1 MITTTTAP
9 MVYSMA
15 WLTGDGMDGV
25 KRDYTRPPHCTE
37 RTQFDRTGLDSRYF
51 QELESAWER
60 DLAPATLD
68 AASQCSDSRHDRGG
82 APEGSFGQK

>member
-15 WLTGDGMDGV
+15 WLMGDGMSGFR
-25 KRDYTRPPHCTE
+25 RDYTRPPHCTE
-37 RTQFDRTGLDSRYF
+37 RTQFDRTDLGSRDF

-60 DLAPATLD
+60 DFAP
-68 AASQCSDSRHDRGG
+68 
-82 APEGSFGQK
+82 